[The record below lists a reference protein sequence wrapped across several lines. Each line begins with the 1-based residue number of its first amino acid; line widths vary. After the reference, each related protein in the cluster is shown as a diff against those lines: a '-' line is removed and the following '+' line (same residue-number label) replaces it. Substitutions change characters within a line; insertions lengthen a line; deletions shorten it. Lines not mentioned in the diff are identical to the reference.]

1 MKGLRTEQLENK
13 LLLAIKNGDDAA
25 ARIIE
30 NRILKK
36 EKKKDINKKNG
47 T

>member
-1 MKGLRTEQLENK
+1 MKGLRSNQLENK
-13 LLLAIKNGDDAA
+13 LLKAMENGDDILA
-25 ARIIE
+25 IILE